1 MTDKLTLADCMKY
14 PEAKI
19 IKYDI
24 LNSGRTVIYDNII
37 RLIEN
42 YESGYHIIV
51 HNCKLILREIT
62 DLADEE
68 KQYIL
73 NNFTY
78 DFFRGG
84 TETND
89 FVWESFDEIIGIC
102 NNKIELINYLR
113 SKNIL
118 VEPEDWFKQ
127 GKAVR
132 EWITVQE
139 KHLTY
144 IIIIAEGIL
153 LSILKIGGIVTDFG
167 RL

>member
-1 MTDKLTLADCMKY
+1 MTDKLTLQDCFKY
-14 PEAKI
+14 PNAKI

-51 HNCKLILREIT
+51 HNCKLILRDIT
-62 DLADEE
+62 ELTDEE
-68 KQYIL
+68 KQHIAKEYLFGVNPDRDIWEIGKL
-73 NNFTY
+73 IYRSMNTY
-78 DFFRGG
+78 
-84 TETND
+84 ND
-89 FVWESFDEIIGIC
+89 RDNTIP
-102 NNKIELINYLR
+102 LINYLR

-132 EWITVQE
+132 E
-139 KHLTY
+139 
-144 IIIIAEGIL
+144 
-153 LSILKIGGIVTDFG
+153 
-167 RL
+167 